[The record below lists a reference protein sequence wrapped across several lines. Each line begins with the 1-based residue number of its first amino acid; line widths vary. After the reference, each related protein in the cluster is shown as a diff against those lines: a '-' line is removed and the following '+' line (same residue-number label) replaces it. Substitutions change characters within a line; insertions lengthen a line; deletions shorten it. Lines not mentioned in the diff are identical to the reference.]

1 MDIMQDPSA
10 YGVKQWHAFASA
22 LAEAGAEVHRA
33 ADAGRTPAEQSQWTQ
48 SLIWTLIGEL
58 ASLALA
64 DRDHPDWAPILNGTL
79 RRYNANADATY
90 AVAYIRGSGAYRILG
105 RRGSTRIVHLQV
117 GVGTLG
123 IGDPKRM
130 FILGDLNIDE
140 CEIAAD
146 GTFEVILS
154 PRRPDGYSGAW
165 LQLDA
170 SRDDSFALVRQV
182 AYDWMNEVDAQLS
195 IHRIDR
201 PIAKTDIASSEL
213 TANIV
218 LAAQSIRDDCL
229 AMRDVMTQQLGVSEV
244 NRLAEVSSTF
254 PGVAGQAYTHGLI
267 ELRDDEVW
275 VAECEIPPEC
285 PYWSVQLMDY
295 AYSALDGMYTQAS
308 LNGHSAVADP
318 DGLFRIVVCAGDPGV
333 ANWLDTSGQQRVQ
346 IRFRWYSS
354 GTPRISTSVVGR
366 AELGTVLPDT
376 ARIGAAERQAVLTN
390 RAIGLQWRRRW

>member
-1 MDIMQDPSA
+1 
-10 YGVKQWHAFASA
+10 
-22 LAEAGAEVHRA
+22 
-33 ADAGRTPAEQSQWTQ
+33 
-48 SLIWTLIGEL
+48 
-58 ASLALA
+58 
-64 DRDHPDWAPILNGTL
+64 
-79 RRYNANADATY
+79 
-90 AVAYIRGSGAYRILG
+90 
-105 RRGSTRIVHLQV
+105 
-117 GVGTLG
+117 
-123 IGDPKRM
+123 
-130 FILGDLNIDE
+130 
-140 CEIAAD
+140 
-146 GTFEVILS
+146 
-154 PRRPDGYSGAW
+154 
-165 LQLDA
+165 
-170 SRDDSFALVRQV
+170 
-182 AYDWMNEVDAQLS
+182 
-195 IHRIDR
+195 
-201 PIAKTDIASSEL
+201 
-213 TANIV
+213 
-218 LAAQSIRDDCL
+218 
-229 AMRDVMTQQLGVSEV
+229 
-244 NRLAEVSSTF
+244 
-254 PGVAGQAYTHGLI
+254 LI